1 MITGREDDTGASVTG
16 TREPTGINASC
27 GWPSLVVI
35 LSFCWVMVFDRFTI
49 LRAGIWGGG
58 CRGRSADELGVDS
71 RRELSATNG
80 IGGLVEG
87 V

>member
-1 MITGREDDTGASVTG
+1 
-16 TREPTGINASC
+16 
-27 GWPSLVVI
+27 
-35 LSFCWVMVFDRFTI
+35 MVFDRFTI